1 MILMIDN
8 YDSFTITK
16 EKPTEGGFI
25 TTQLIES
32 ALTQS
37 SAYFHNQTDHWYY
50 PITPNYITIRTNQNC
65 HRFMNF
71 RLGNSGAIHIM
82 RNNPNHIQIWQVQ

>member
-8 YDSFTITK
+8 YDSFTTTK

-32 ALTQS
+32 ALTQP
-37 SAYFHNQTDHWYY
+37 SAYSHNQKHY
-50 PITPNYITIRTNQNC
+50 
-65 HRFMNF
+65 
-71 RLGNSGAIHIM
+71 
-82 RNNPNHIQIWQVQ
+82 

>member
-8 YDSFTITK
+8 YDSFTTTK

-37 SAYFHNQTDHWYY
+37 STYFHNQTDHWYY
-50 PITPNYITIRTNQNC
+50 HNAMPHNHPDEPELHQ
-65 HRFMNF
+65 
-71 RLGNSGAIHIM
+71 IHEF
-82 RNNPNHIQIWQVQ
+82 QSWQSRCYTHYEK